1 MVKFKTYLEE
11 AAGKG
16 LTMFDVD
23 ETMFMTK
30 AKVKVVKDGKVIK
43 NESGKVLKPDTYF
56 KPNIKEVLGL

>member
-1 MVKFKTYLEE
+1 MVRFKTFLEE

-43 NESGKVLKPDTYF
+43 QLAHQHF
-56 KPNIKEVLGL
+56 KN